1 MCAQELMLEKMK
13 DREDMVTRTFLDYMG
28 QQAKENEEN
37 VVTLFKI
44 FVDYLSDFQAN
55 KQSTLANMQ
64 MIIHFFG

>member
-1 MCAQELMLEKMK
+1 MK